1 MRSPVPPSAK
11 LGEIKM
17 RLREAIA
24 DRKHTEARR
33 PMKSSPSRFSA
44 APIRPSIKK
53 K

>member
-17 RLREAIA
+17 RPREAIA
-24 DRKHTEARR
+24 DRKHTQARR
-33 PMKSSPSRFSA
+33 SMKSSASTFSA
-44 APIRPSIKK
+44 APIKPRMKK